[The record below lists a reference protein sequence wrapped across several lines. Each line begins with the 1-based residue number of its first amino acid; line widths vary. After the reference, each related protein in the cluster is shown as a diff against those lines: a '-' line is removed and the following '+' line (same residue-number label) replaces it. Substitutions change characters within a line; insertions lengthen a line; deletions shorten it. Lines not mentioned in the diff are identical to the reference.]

1 MHLLLY
7 YHDLSIYERRLYVF
21 LSFSNKTKVL
31 RLQDVQEH
39 SAVKLLVWTNR
50 RPAAGE
56 SAAYPA

>member
-7 YHDLSIYERRLYVF
+7 YNDLSIYERRLYVF

>member
-1 MHLLLY
+1 MHLLLHH
-7 YHDLSIYERRLYVF
+7 HDLSIYERRLYVF